1 MANCKATKEIC
12 SRATSKYVLQIITN
26 SFKMS
31 DTLDNLGSILFY
43 HLEPSKVPLLRK
55 PVSNWMGTIFEAQ

>member
-1 MANCKATKEIC
+1 
-12 SRATSKYVLQIITN
+12 
-26 SFKMS
+26 MS